1 MKRRNFLA
9 AMLFSAMAPVAAVKA
24 ASDLKLGFEEMYEG
38 NPILGLRNPILGLQ
52 FSQKLKSFADKTV
65 SVEGFMAP
73 PLKPEADFL
82 VMTREPVS
90 LCPFC
95 NSDQDWPDNII
106 VVYLSKKQEFVQ
118 PNRPIVVTGRL
129 ELGSFTDKET
139 GFVSLVRLVDATFEV
154 VK

>member
-1 MKRRNFLA
+1 MA
-9 AMLFSAMAPVAAVKA
+9 ALFFSAMAPVAAVKA

-38 NPILGLRNPILGLQ
+38 NPILGLQ

>member
-9 AMLFSAMAPVAAVKA
+9 ALFFSAMAPVAAVKA
-24 ASDLKLGFEEMYEG
+24 ASDLKLGFEEMYEA
-38 NPILGLRNPILGLQ
+38 NPILGLQ

>member
-1 MKRRNFLA
+1 MKRRNFLS

-38 NPILGLRNPILGLQ
+38 NPILGLQ

>member
-9 AMLFSAMAPVAAVKA
+9 ALFFSAMAPVAAVKA
-24 ASDLKLGFEEMYEG
+24 DSDLKLGFEEMYEG
-38 NPILGLRNPILGLQ
+38 NPILGLQ

-139 GFVSLVRLVDATFEV
+139 GFVSLVRLVDAAFEV

>member
-9 AMLFSAMAPVAAVKA
+9 ALFFSAVAPVAAVKA

-38 NPILGLRNPILGLQ
+38 NPILGLQ
-52 FSQKLKSFADKTV
+52 FSQKLKSLANKTV

>member
-9 AMLFSAMAPVAAVKA
+9 ALFFSAMAPVAAVKA

-38 NPILGLRNPILGLQ
+38 NPILGLQ

-118 PNRPIVVTGRL
+118 PNRPIVVTGKL

>member
-9 AMLFSAMAPVAAVKA
+9 ALFFSAMAPVAAVKA
-24 ASDLKLGFEEMYEG
+24 ASDLKLDFEEMYEG
-38 NPILGLRNPILGLQ
+38 NPILGLQ

-129 ELGSFTDKET
+129 ELGSFADKET

>member
-38 NPILGLRNPILGLQ
+38 NPILGLQ
-52 FSQKLKSFADKTV
+52 FSQKLKSFADKNV

>member
-9 AMLFSAMAPVAAVKA
+9 ALFFSAMAPVAAVKA

-38 NPILGLRNPILGLQ
+38 NPILGLQ

-139 GFVSLVRLVDATFEV
+139 GFVSLVRLFDATFEV

>member
-9 AMLFSAMAPVAAVKA
+9 ALFFSAMAPVAAVKS

-38 NPILGLRNPILGLQ
+38 NPILGLQ

>member
-9 AMLFSAMAPVAAVKA
+9 ALFFSAMAPVAAVKA
-24 ASDLKLGFEEMYEG
+24 ASDLKLDFEEMYEG
-38 NPILGLRNPILGLQ
+38 NPILGLQ

>member
-9 AMLFSAMAPVAAVKA
+9 ALFFSAMAPVAAVKA

-38 NPILGLRNPILGLQ
+38 NPILGLQ

-118 PNRPIVVTGRL
+118 PNRPIVLTGRL

>member
-9 AMLFSAMAPVAAVKA
+9 ALFFSAMAPVAAVKA

-38 NPILGLRNPILGLQ
+38 NPIWGLQ

>member
-9 AMLFSAMAPVAAVKA
+9 ALFFSAMAPVAAVKA

-38 NPILGLRNPILGLQ
+38 NPILGLQ
-52 FSQKLKSFADKTV
+52 FSQKLKSFSDKTV

-73 PLKPEADFL
+73 ALKPEADFL

>member
-9 AMLFSAMAPVAAVKA
+9 ALFFSAMAPVAAVKA

-38 NPILGLRNPILGLQ
+38 NPILGLQ

-118 PNRPIVVTGRL
+118 SNRPIVVTGRL

>member
-9 AMLFSAMAPVAAVKA
+9 VLFFSAMAPVAAVKA

-38 NPILGLRNPILGLQ
+38 NPILGLQ

>member
-9 AMLFSAMAPVAAVKA
+9 ALFFSAMAPVAAVKA

-38 NPILGLRNPILGLQ
+38 NPILGLQ

-73 PLKPEADFL
+73 PLKAEADFL

>member
-9 AMLFSAMAPVAAVKA
+9 ALFFSAMAPVAAVNA

-38 NPILGLRNPILGLQ
+38 NPILGLQ

-154 VK
+154 MK

>member
-9 AMLFSAMAPVAAVKA
+9 ALFFSAMAPVAAVKA

-38 NPILGLRNPILGLQ
+38 NPILGLQ

-139 GFVSLVRLVDATFEV
+139 GFVSFVRLVDATLEV

>member
-9 AMLFSAMAPVAAVKA
+9 ALFFSAIAPVAAVKA

-38 NPILGLRNPILGLQ
+38 NPILGLQ

>member
-9 AMLFSAMAPVAAVKA
+9 AMFFSAMAPVAAVKA

-38 NPILGLRNPILGLQ
+38 NPILGLQ

>member
-9 AMLFSAMAPVAAVKA
+9 ALFVSAMAPVAAVKA

-38 NPILGLRNPILGLQ
+38 NPILGLQ

>member
-9 AMLFSAMAPVAAVKA
+9 ALFFSAMAPVAAVKA

-38 NPILGLRNPILGLQ
+38 NPILGLQ

-154 VK
+154 LK

>member
-9 AMLFSAMAPVAAVKA
+9 ALFFSAMAPVAAVKA
-24 ASDLKLGFEEMYEG
+24 ASDLKLGFEEMYED
-38 NPILGLRNPILGLQ
+38 NPILGLQ

>member
-9 AMLFSAMAPVAAVKA
+9 ALFFSAMVPVAAVKA

-38 NPILGLRNPILGLQ
+38 NPILGLQ

>member
-9 AMLFSAMAPVAAVKA
+9 ALFFSAMAPVAAVKA

-38 NPILGLRNPILGLQ
+38 NPILGLQ

-139 GFVSLVRLVDATFEV
+139 GFVSLVRLVDATLEV

>member
-1 MKRRNFLA
+1 MKRRNFLTA
-9 AMLFSAMAPVAAVKA
+9 LFFSAMAPVAAVKA

-38 NPILGLRNPILGLQ
+38 NPILGLQ

>member
-1 MKRRNFLA
+1 MKRRDFLLA
-9 AMLFSAMAPVAAVKA
+9 AAFSALAPMASVR
-24 ASDLKLGFEEMYEG
+24 ASSELKLGFEEMYEG
-38 NPILGLRNPILGLQ
+38 NPILGLQ
-52 FSQKLKSFADKTV
+52 FSQKLKSCADKTV

-118 PNRPIVVTGRL
+118 ANRPIVVTGKL
-129 ELGSFTDKET
+129 QLGSYTDQET

-154 VK
+154 LK

>member
-1 MKRRNFLA
+1 MKRRNFLVA
-9 AMLFSAMAPVAAVKA
+9 LFFSAMAPVAAVKA

-38 NPILGLRNPILGLQ
+38 NPILGLQ

>member
-9 AMLFSAMAPVAAVKA
+9 ALFFSAMAPVAAVKA

-38 NPILGLRNPILGLQ
+38 NPILGLQ

-129 ELGSFTDKET
+129 ELGSFTDKEI

>member
-9 AMLFSAMAPVAAVKA
+9 ALLFSAMAPVAAVKA

-38 NPILGLRNPILGLQ
+38 NPILGLQ

>member
-9 AMLFSAMAPVAAVKA
+9 ALFFFAMAPVAAVKA

-38 NPILGLRNPILGLQ
+38 NPILGLQ

-139 GFVSLVRLVDATFEV
+139 GFVSLVRLFDATFEV